1 MFILAQGHLTMCAM
15 AGAHLI
21 HWAPPGAHDPGGP
34 WCLCPSRLCRLKS
47 IQAQV
52 AVPPLQ
58 AQRDSARYISF
69 ERKAA
74 LAEQAEALKR
84 QIKESQ
90 LSSFRT
96 EAKAR

>member
-1 MFILAQGHLTMCAM
+1 MTA
-15 AGAHLI
+15 
-21 HWAPPGAHDPGGP
+21 
-34 WCLCPSRLCRLKS
+34 
-47 IQAQV
+47 
-52 AVPPLQ
+52 PPLQ
-58 AQRDSARYISF
+58 AERDSARYISF

>member
-1 MFILAQGHLTMCAM
+1 MT
-15 AGAHLI
+15 
-21 HWAPPGAHDPGGP
+21 
-34 WCLCPSRLCRLKS
+34 
-47 IQAQV
+47 
-52 AVPPLQ
+52 VPPLQ

-96 EAKAR
+96 EAKARWVADWQLWWGPSRHGWCKSPFSQAKSCLAASRLLLLVQWAHAIS